1 MMRVRVNFDKTE
13 AMRFTG
19 HLDLYRTWE
28 RTLRRA
34 GLPLEYS
41 QGFKPH
47 PRLQIAAALPLGF
60 TSSNDL
66 MDIWL
71 EDELPISFIQSC
83 IQAVLP
89 PGLQLN
95 SLTEVPLNQPA
106 LQSLLTASEYQ
117 ITFLESIPDLDQ
129 RVQALTQHTS
139 ILIERRGK
147 RHDLRPLLLSVEILL
162 PIAEGQQRLKT
173 LLRTDASHHARPDE
187 LVNAMGI
194 PVEKALFH
202 RFGLHFD
209 QEHT

>member
-34 GLPLEYS
+34 GLPLAYS

-71 EDELPISFIQSC
+71 EDELPISLIQSC
-83 IQAVLP
+83 ILPALP

-117 ITFLESIPDLDQ
+117 INFLEPIPDLEQ
-129 RVQALTQHTS
+129 RVQALTNQAS
-139 ILIERRGK
+139 IPIERRGK
-147 RHDLRPLLLSVEILL
+147 KSDLRPLLLSIEILG
-162 PIAEGQQRLKT
+162 ANGQQHLKT
-173 LLRTDASHHARPDE
+173 LLRTDATLHARPDE

-202 RFGLHFD
+202 RLRLHFN
-209 QEHT
+209 QELT